1 MKLPSLV
8 ESKLL
13 WKLDQ
18 ICRYRLWLEEE
29 DSSTSDKYSKFAFD
43 ELDSRIGLSTILQYH
58 RSWSENSLGK
68 LKTMFNRMGNRPSAS
83 ASK

>member
-18 ICRYRLWLEEE
+18 ISRYRLWLEEE
-29 DSSTSDKYSKFAFD
+29 DSSTNEKYKGFAFD
-43 ELDSRIGLSTILQYH
+43 ELDSRIALSTILQYH
-58 RSWSENSLGK
+58 RSWSENSLRK
-68 LKTMFNRMGNRPSAS
+68 LKTMFNRMGNHPSA
-83 ASK
+83 AVSK